1 MKKKLVSAMLVL
13 SMCSSLVACGNSGAN
28 DDVVG
33 TEAGTESA
41 SATDGSGESEIS
53 MPDGYDATSSSIYNE
68 QLGDFY
74 TAYQTALEAEDLDER
89 FALEAI
95 AEAKLM
101 ESAVMVPTTTKGGAY
116 AISRYVPYTSP
127 NVLWGNDYERY
138 HNRLS
143 VEGDLIKATDIEAM
157 KAKYIPNILSSFRIV
172 LVAVFAWVF
181 LATYPDG
188 ILASV
193 GIFMLSGLTDV
204 VDGALARHFGWVS
217 RVGKVLDP
225 IADKVL
231 VLAGLIVLIA
241 DPYETNVF
249 GRIGI
254 IGIIYGGVGVSIIM
268 AREMVVS
275 SLRMMAAK
283 KGIVLAAEM
292 TGKVKTFFT
301 DVTIIV
307 LLLAGDLLN
316 FAPNVGVVFDCIG
329 LVCFGISVLLTI
341 ISGCS
346 YLIKNKEV
354 FNG

>member
-1 MKKKLVSAMLVL
+1 MNLPNKLTLLRLILIPFFIAAFYLGFFAGHYFVALGIFVVA
-13 SMCSSLVACGNSGAN
+13 SL
-28 DDVVG
+28 
-33 TEAGTESA
+33 
-41 SATDGSGESEIS
+41 TDFL
-53 MPDGYDATSSSIYNE
+53 DGYIARKYNMVTD
-68 QLGDFY
+68 LGKF
-74 TAYQTALEAEDLDER
+74 
-89 FALEAI
+89 
-95 AEAKLM
+95 
-101 ESAVMVPTTTKGGAY
+101 
-116 AISRYVPYTSP
+116 
-127 NVLWGNDYERY
+127 
-138 HNRLS
+138 
-143 VEGDLIKATDIEAM
+143 
-157 KAKYIPNILSSFRIV
+157 
-172 LVAVFAWVF
+172 
-181 LATYPDG
+181 
-188 ILASV
+188 
-193 GIFMLSGLTDV
+193 
-204 VDGALARHFGWVS
+204 
-217 RVGKVLDP
+217 LDP

-292 TGKVKTFFT
+292 TGKIKTFFT

-316 FAPNVGVVFDCIG
+316 FAPDVGVVFDYIG
-329 LVCFGISVLLTI
+329 LACFGISVLLTI

-354 FNG
+354 FKG

>member
-1 MKKKLVSAMLVL
+1 MNLPNKLTLLRLILIPFFIAAFYLGFFAGHYFVALGIFVVA
-13 SMCSSLVACGNSGAN
+13 SL
-28 DDVVG
+28 
-33 TEAGTESA
+33 
-41 SATDGSGESEIS
+41 TDFL
-53 MPDGYDATSSSIYNE
+53 DGYIARKYNMVTD
-68 QLGDFY
+68 LGKF
-74 TAYQTALEAEDLDER
+74 
-89 FALEAI
+89 
-95 AEAKLM
+95 
-101 ESAVMVPTTTKGGAY
+101 
-116 AISRYVPYTSP
+116 
-127 NVLWGNDYERY
+127 
-138 HNRLS
+138 
-143 VEGDLIKATDIEAM
+143 
-157 KAKYIPNILSSFRIV
+157 
-172 LVAVFAWVF
+172 
-181 LATYPDG
+181 
-188 ILASV
+188 
-193 GIFMLSGLTDV
+193 
-204 VDGALARHFGWVS
+204 
-217 RVGKVLDP
+217 LDP

-316 FAPNVGVVFDCIG
+316 FAPNVGVVFDYIG
-329 LVCFGISVLLTI
+329 LACFGISVLLTI

-354 FNG
+354 FKG

>member
-1 MKKKLVSAMLVL
+1 MNLPNKLTLLRLILIPFFIAAFYLGFFAGHYFVALGIFVVA
-13 SMCSSLVACGNSGAN
+13 SL
-28 DDVVG
+28 
-33 TEAGTESA
+33 
-41 SATDGSGESEIS
+41 TDFL
-53 MPDGYDATSSSIYNE
+53 DGYIARKYNMVTD
-68 QLGDFY
+68 LGKF
-74 TAYQTALEAEDLDER
+74 
-89 FALEAI
+89 
-95 AEAKLM
+95 
-101 ESAVMVPTTTKGGAY
+101 
-116 AISRYVPYTSP
+116 
-127 NVLWGNDYERY
+127 
-138 HNRLS
+138 
-143 VEGDLIKATDIEAM
+143 
-157 KAKYIPNILSSFRIV
+157 
-172 LVAVFAWVF
+172 
-181 LATYPDG
+181 
-188 ILASV
+188 
-193 GIFMLSGLTDV
+193 
-204 VDGALARHFGWVS
+204 
-217 RVGKVLDP
+217 LDP

-241 DPYETNVF
+241 DPYKTNVF
-249 GRIGI
+249 GKIGI

-316 FAPNVGVVFDCIG
+316 FAPDVGVVFDYIG

-354 FNG
+354 FKG

>member
-1 MKKKLVSAMLVL
+1 MNLPNKLTLLRLILIPFFIAAFYLGFFAGHYFVALGIFVVA
-13 SMCSSLVACGNSGAN
+13 SL
-28 DDVVG
+28 
-33 TEAGTESA
+33 
-41 SATDGSGESEIS
+41 TDFL
-53 MPDGYDATSSSIYNE
+53 DGYIARKYNMVTD
-68 QLGDFY
+68 LGKF
-74 TAYQTALEAEDLDER
+74 
-89 FALEAI
+89 
-95 AEAKLM
+95 
-101 ESAVMVPTTTKGGAY
+101 
-116 AISRYVPYTSP
+116 
-127 NVLWGNDYERY
+127 
-138 HNRLS
+138 
-143 VEGDLIKATDIEAM
+143 
-157 KAKYIPNILSSFRIV
+157 
-172 LVAVFAWVF
+172 
-181 LATYPDG
+181 
-188 ILASV
+188 
-193 GIFMLSGLTDV
+193 
-204 VDGALARHFGWVS
+204 
-217 RVGKVLDP
+217 LDP

-316 FAPNVGVVFDCIG
+316 FASDVGVVFDYIG
-329 LVCFGISVLLTI
+329 LACFGISVLLTI

-354 FNG
+354 FKG

>member
-1 MKKKLVSAMLVL
+1 MNLPNKLTLLRLILIPFFITACYLGFFAGHYFVALGIFVVA
-13 SMCSSLVACGNSGAN
+13 SL
-28 DDVVG
+28 
-33 TEAGTESA
+33 
-41 SATDGSGESEIS
+41 TDFL
-53 MPDGYDATSSSIYNE
+53 DGYIARKYNMVTD
-68 QLGDFY
+68 LGKF
-74 TAYQTALEAEDLDER
+74 
-89 FALEAI
+89 
-95 AEAKLM
+95 
-101 ESAVMVPTTTKGGAY
+101 
-116 AISRYVPYTSP
+116 
-127 NVLWGNDYERY
+127 
-138 HNRLS
+138 
-143 VEGDLIKATDIEAM
+143 
-157 KAKYIPNILSSFRIV
+157 
-172 LVAVFAWVF
+172 
-181 LATYPDG
+181 
-188 ILASV
+188 
-193 GIFMLSGLTDV
+193 
-204 VDGALARHFGWVS
+204 
-217 RVGKVLDP
+217 LDP

-241 DPYETNVF
+241 DPYDTNVF

-316 FAPNVGVVFDCIG
+316 FAPDVGVVFDYIG

-354 FNG
+354 FKG

>member
-1 MKKKLVSAMLVL
+1 MTLLRLILIPFFIAAFYLGFFAGHYFVALGIFVVA
-13 SMCSSLVACGNSGAN
+13 SL
-28 DDVVG
+28 
-33 TEAGTESA
+33 
-41 SATDGSGESEIS
+41 TDFL
-53 MPDGYDATSSSIYNE
+53 DGYIARKYNMVTD
-68 QLGDFY
+68 LGKF
-74 TAYQTALEAEDLDER
+74 
-89 FALEAI
+89 
-95 AEAKLM
+95 
-101 ESAVMVPTTTKGGAY
+101 
-116 AISRYVPYTSP
+116 
-127 NVLWGNDYERY
+127 
-138 HNRLS
+138 
-143 VEGDLIKATDIEAM
+143 
-157 KAKYIPNILSSFRIV
+157 
-172 LVAVFAWVF
+172 
-181 LATYPDG
+181 
-188 ILASV
+188 
-193 GIFMLSGLTDV
+193 
-204 VDGALARHFGWVS
+204 
-217 RVGKVLDP
+217 LDP

-316 FAPNVGVVFDCIG
+316 FAPDVGVVFDYIG
-329 LVCFGISVLLTI
+329 LACFGVSVLLTI

-354 FNG
+354 FKG

>member
-1 MKKKLVSAMLVL
+1 MNLPNKLTLLRLILIPFFIAAFYLGFFAGHYFVALGIFIVA
-13 SMCSSLVACGNSGAN
+13 SL
-28 DDVVG
+28 
-33 TEAGTESA
+33 
-41 SATDGSGESEIS
+41 TDFL
-53 MPDGYDATSSSIYNE
+53 DGYIARKYNMVTD
-68 QLGDFY
+68 LGKF
-74 TAYQTALEAEDLDER
+74 
-89 FALEAI
+89 
-95 AEAKLM
+95 
-101 ESAVMVPTTTKGGAY
+101 
-116 AISRYVPYTSP
+116 
-127 NVLWGNDYERY
+127 
-138 HNRLS
+138 
-143 VEGDLIKATDIEAM
+143 
-157 KAKYIPNILSSFRIV
+157 
-172 LVAVFAWVF
+172 
-181 LATYPDG
+181 
-188 ILASV
+188 
-193 GIFMLSGLTDV
+193 
-204 VDGALARHFGWVS
+204 
-217 RVGKVLDP
+217 LDP

-316 FAPNVGVVFDCIG
+316 FAPDVGVVFDYIG
-329 LVCFGISVLLTI
+329 LACFGVSVLLTI

-354 FNG
+354 FKG

>member
-1 MKKKLVSAMLVL
+1 MNLPNKLTLLRLILIPFFIAAFYLGFFAGHYFVALGIFIVA
-13 SMCSSLVACGNSGAN
+13 SL
-28 DDVVG
+28 
-33 TEAGTESA
+33 
-41 SATDGSGESEIS
+41 TDFL
-53 MPDGYDATSSSIYNE
+53 DGYIARKYNMVTD
-68 QLGDFY
+68 LGKF
-74 TAYQTALEAEDLDER
+74 
-89 FALEAI
+89 
-95 AEAKLM
+95 
-101 ESAVMVPTTTKGGAY
+101 
-116 AISRYVPYTSP
+116 
-127 NVLWGNDYERY
+127 
-138 HNRLS
+138 
-143 VEGDLIKATDIEAM
+143 
-157 KAKYIPNILSSFRIV
+157 
-172 LVAVFAWVF
+172 
-181 LATYPDG
+181 
-188 ILASV
+188 
-193 GIFMLSGLTDV
+193 
-204 VDGALARHFGWVS
+204 
-217 RVGKVLDP
+217 LDP

-241 DPYETNVF
+241 DPYDTNVF

-316 FAPNVGVVFDCIG
+316 FAPDVGVVFDYIG

-354 FNG
+354 FKG

>member
-1 MKKKLVSAMLVL
+1 MNLPNKLTLLRLILIPFFIAAFYLGFFAGHYFVALGIFVVA
-13 SMCSSLVACGNSGAN
+13 SL
-28 DDVVG
+28 
-33 TEAGTESA
+33 
-41 SATDGSGESEIS
+41 TDFL
-53 MPDGYDATSSSIYNE
+53 DGYIARKYNMVTD
-68 QLGDFY
+68 LGKF
-74 TAYQTALEAEDLDER
+74 
-89 FALEAI
+89 
-95 AEAKLM
+95 
-101 ESAVMVPTTTKGGAY
+101 
-116 AISRYVPYTSP
+116 
-127 NVLWGNDYERY
+127 
-138 HNRLS
+138 
-143 VEGDLIKATDIEAM
+143 
-157 KAKYIPNILSSFRIV
+157 
-172 LVAVFAWVF
+172 
-181 LATYPDG
+181 
-188 ILASV
+188 
-193 GIFMLSGLTDV
+193 
-204 VDGALARHFGWVS
+204 
-217 RVGKVLDP
+217 LDP

-316 FAPNVGVVFDCIG
+316 FAPDVGVVFDYIG
-329 LVCFGISVLLTI
+329 LICFGISVLLTI

-354 FNG
+354 FKG

>member
-1 MKKKLVSAMLVL
+1 MNLPNKLTLLRLILIPFFIAAFYLGFFAGHYFVALGIFVVA
-13 SMCSSLVACGNSGAN
+13 SL
-28 DDVVG
+28 
-33 TEAGTESA
+33 
-41 SATDGSGESEIS
+41 TDFL
-53 MPDGYDATSSSIYNE
+53 DGYIARKYNMVTD
-68 QLGDFY
+68 LGKF
-74 TAYQTALEAEDLDER
+74 
-89 FALEAI
+89 
-95 AEAKLM
+95 
-101 ESAVMVPTTTKGGAY
+101 
-116 AISRYVPYTSP
+116 
-127 NVLWGNDYERY
+127 
-138 HNRLS
+138 
-143 VEGDLIKATDIEAM
+143 
-157 KAKYIPNILSSFRIV
+157 
-172 LVAVFAWVF
+172 
-181 LATYPDG
+181 
-188 ILASV
+188 
-193 GIFMLSGLTDV
+193 
-204 VDGALARHFGWVS
+204 
-217 RVGKVLDP
+217 LDP

-316 FAPNVGVVFDCIG
+316 FAPDVGVVFDYFG
-329 LVCFGISVLLTI
+329 LACFGISVLLTI

-354 FNG
+354 FKG